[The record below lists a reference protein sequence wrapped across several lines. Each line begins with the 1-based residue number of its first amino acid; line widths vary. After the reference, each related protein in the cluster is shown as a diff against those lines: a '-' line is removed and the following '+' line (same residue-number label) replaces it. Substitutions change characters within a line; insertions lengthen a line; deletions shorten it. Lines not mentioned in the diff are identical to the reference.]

1 VLGPRSWGTSSYRYL
16 RCAKGGLSPLLP
28 ETLEADLMLRLA
40 VSERVVHWPES
51 RSNSEQM

>member
-1 VLGPRSWGTSSYRYL
+1 MLGPRSWGTSSYRYL